1 MNISLKKYTI
11 YSYFPLLLSFFG
23 AIIYKIYALNY
34 LGIIFTLFFSIFSFF
49 IILRLS
55 KKNNQEIHENK
66 NNFTSLDD
74 LIFPSAYI
82 LVSLAC
88 FCLLFL
94 FRTDI
99 ALTSPWEVVPP
110 IFWIFYTLATII
122 LFLCIIL
129 NTKKSL
135 ILISIH
141 YFLNFSIALIVYKLG
156 YGFDS
161 FVHEATMKLIAET
174 GSVEPKP
181 FYYLGFYAPIIILH
195 KLTFLPIAFLNKI
208 FVPLLASLTLPYFI
222 FKALNKFF
230 ANEKGLRLTTLF
242 ALILPFNFFI
252 LSTPQNLAFL
262 YLLLIIL
269 LAIRRE
275 KGNEILMSLL
285 ALVALVTQPIAGIP
299 ACLLVLISITY
310 QIPISLKTKKTILT
324 LAFLAMTF
332 ALPTAF
338 YISNQ
343 AQSTVEIDSQ
353 LTSTSNS
360 IAPYLTWFKPTFPG
374 KENAF
379 LNFIYLFG
387 FNINLIFVALVG
399 LGIYLSRKQKYLILL
414 LLCPALSLV
423 SAYFFTSAL
432 SFDYL
437 ISYERDAFA
446 NRIIITA
453 AFFLFPF
460 ALIALREAMMKIF
473 VQNKFIKVAFSIF
486 LLTLLISS
494 LYLSYPRLD
503 NYKNSHGISTNIND
517 IAAVNWI
524 EKNASGEDYIVL
536 ANQQVGA
543 AALHEFGFKKYY
555 NDDIFFY
562 PVPTGGPL
570 YQYYLK
576 MVYDKPN
583 QENMLGAL
591 DLANVDLGYLV
602 INKYWWAFPKLLE
615 EAKMDA
621 TSWEKFADGD
631 VYVFKFI
638 R

>member
-1 MNISLKKYTI
+1 MNMQNYKI
-11 YSYFPLLLSFFG
+11 YAYFPLILSFWG
-23 AIIYKIYALNY
+23 AIIYKLYSLNY
-34 LGIIFTLFFSIFSFF
+34 QGIILSLFFSIVSFS
-49 IILRLS
+49 IILRIS
-55 KKNNQEIHENK
+55 KKNNQESSENK
-66 NNFTSLDD
+66 NKSYSLDD
-74 LIFPSAYI
+74 FIYPSAYI
-82 LVSLAC
+82 LTATAC
-88 FCLLFL
+88 FLLLFL

-99 ALTSPWEVVPP
+99 ALTSPWEVIPP
-110 IFWIFYTLATII
+110 IFWIFYSLATII
-122 LFLCIIL
+122 LFLSIIL
-129 NTKKSL
+129 NTKNSL

-141 YFLNFSIALIVYKLG
+141 YFLNFSIALIIYKLG
-156 YGFDS
+156 YGFDT
-161 FVHEATMKLIAET
+161 FIHEATVKLIAET
-174 GSVEPKP
+174 GSVDPKP

-195 KLTFLPIAFLNKI
+195 KLTFISITFLNKI

-230 ANEKGLRLTTLF
+230 DSKKGLRLTTLF

-269 LAIRRE
+269 IAIRKE

-285 ALVALVTQPIAGIP
+285 ALCALVTQPIAGIP
-299 ACLLVLISITY
+299 ACLFVLINITY
-310 QIPISLKTKKTILT
+310 QAPISLKTKKTVLILS
-324 LAFLAMTF
+324 FLAMTF

-343 AQSTVEIDSQ
+343 GQSGIETE
-353 LTSTSNS
+353 LTSSTTS
-360 IAPYLTWFKPTFPG
+360 IAPYLAWFKPAFPG
-374 KENAF
+374 EENAL

-387 FNINLIFVALVG
+387 FNINLIFIALVG
-399 LGIYLSRKQKYLILL
+399 LGIYLSRKQKYLILI
-414 LLCPALSLV
+414 LLCPALALL

-437 ISYERDAFA
+437 ISYERDDFA
-446 NRIIITA
+446 NRIIITSA
-453 AFFLFPF
+453 LFLFPF
-460 ALIALREAMMKIF
+460 VLIAIREAMMKIF
-473 VQNKFIKVAFSIF
+473 IQDKFIKASFSIF
-486 LLTLLISS
+486 LLVLLITS

-503 NYKNSHGISTNIND
+503 NYKNSHGISTNVND
-517 IAAVNWI
+517 ITAVNWI
-524 EKNASGEDYIVL
+524 ESDSNGENYVVL
-536 ANQQVGA
+536 ANQQVSA

-555 NDDIFFY
+555 NNDIFFY

-576 MVYDKPN
+576 MVYDKPSK
-583 QENMLGAL
+583 ENITGAM
-591 DLANVDLGYLV
+591 DLANVDLAYLV
-602 INKYWWAFPKLLE
+602 LNKYWWAFPKLIE

-621 TSWEKFADGD
+621 IFWEKFADGD